1 MQTCYNCGKQVSDET
16 LICPDCGALVRRYT
30 TPVNPAVNPAPVQSV
45 PAVPGAVP
53 PPAGGK
59 LRLRGAV
66 KVWLIIECVLC
77 GYMAFSALCAGLL
90 AGNPQ
95 AMEMMAKKQELDAF
109 VQKTGH
115 SREEVIRTR
124 KWFSDFLNN
133 GKYEYHETLVPQ
145 PNQPRYTIT
154 MKNESGYDFRRFSCA
169 ATPVHSSGSS
179 QTYTCT
185 VENWKNNTMGVLKID
200 CPIPCV
206 SWFDIEV
213 DDIDFVVAFVCQG
226 KSDNVRGTVLFT

>member
-95 AMEMMAKKQELDAF
+95 AMEMMFSQSGAGMSMLAGMEDSITQAQPLFFVLCLLFAAKLACHLWLLLRPRRLAF
-109 VQKTGH
+109 YVSIGV
-115 SREEVIRTR
+115 SLL
-124 KWFSDFLNN
+124 SLLCC
-133 GKYEYHETLVPQ
+133 LVPMGSATYLIYFLD
-145 PNQPRYTIT
+145 PIFTWL
-154 MKNESGYDFRRFSCA
+154 GLRRFWA
-169 ATPVHSSGSS
+169 GMRV
-179 QTYTCT
+179 
-185 VENWKNNTMGVLKID
+185 
-200 CPIPCV
+200 
-206 SWFDIEV
+206 
-213 DDIDFVVAFVCQG
+213 
-226 KSDNVRGTVLFT
+226 

>member
-1 MQTCYNCGKQVSDET
+1 MFTLANATIMYILIMGTIIIMAALAVAFVIVFIVKGVSFASRKASENT
-16 LICPDCGALVRRYT
+16 
-30 TPVNPAVNPAPVQSV
+30 
-45 PAVPGAVP
+45 
-53 PPAGGK
+53 
-59 LRLRGAV
+59 
-66 KVWLIIECVLC
+66 
-77 GYMAFSALCAGLL
+77 
-90 AGNPQ
+90 
-95 AMEMMAKKQELDAF
+95 AKKQELDAF

-133 GKYEYHETLVPQ
+133 GKYKYHEILVPQ

-169 ATPVHSSGSS
+169 ATPVRLSGSS

-206 SWFDIEV
+206 SSFDIEV
-213 DDIDFVVAFVCQG
+213 DDIDFVVDKQ
-226 KSDNVRGTVLFT
+226 R

>member
-1 MQTCYNCGKQVSDET
+1 MFT
-16 LICPDCGALVRRYT
+16 LANVTIMYIMIMGTVIIMAAIAAALVI
-30 TPVNPAVNPAPVQSV
+30 VFI
-45 PAVPGAVP
+45 
-53 PPAGGK
+53 
-59 LRLRGAV
+59 V
-66 KVWLIIECVLC
+66 KGVLF
-77 GYMAFSALCAGLL
+77 ASRKASE
-90 AGNPQ
+90 NT
-95 AMEMMAKKQELDAF
+95 AKKQELDAF

-133 GKYEYHETLVPQ
+133 RKYEYHETLVPQ

-169 ATPVHSSGSS
+169 ATPVRFSGSS

-185 VENWKNNTMGVLKID
+185 AENWKNNTMGVLKID

-206 SWFDIEV
+206 SSFDIEV
-213 DDIDFVVAFVCQG
+213 DDIDFVVE
-226 KSDNVRGTVLFT
+226 KL